1 MTLTAVK
8 DEVAQ
13 GFLEVY
19 LPRIIEAYDPRHV
32 ILFGSRAAGTA
43 REDSDIDLLL
53 VAERFREIRSVNRMG
68 HVLISLRPKPT
79 LDVLCYTPEEFEQL
93 RHGFGLVAD
102 ICREGLWL
110 F

>member
-8 DEVAQ
+8 DEVVQ
-13 GFLEVY
+13 RFLDVY
-19 LPRIIEAYDPRHV
+19 LPRIIEAYDPQHV

-43 REDSDIDLLL
+43 HEDSDIDLLL

-68 HVLISLRPKPT
+68 HMLITLRPKPA

-93 RHGFGLVAD
+93 RDGFGLVAD

-110 F
+110 M

>member
-1 MTLTAVK
+1 VTLAAVA
-8 DEVAQ
+8 DEAARR
-13 GFLEVY
+13 FLDTY
-19 LPRIIEAYDPRHV
+19 LPRIMEVYNPQHV

-68 HVLISLRPKPT
+68 HVLITLRPKPT
-79 LDVLCYTPEEFEQL
+79 LDVLCYTPDEFAQL
-93 RHGFGLVAD
+93 REGFGLVAD
-102 ICREGLWL
+102 ICREGVWL